1 MQSYI
6 QLFNLT
12 PPANPKPLDEL
23 KSEIDNQIQIQD
35 VHLAIDMDIDTF
47 RDKIIDALEI
57 YYQLIGNN
65 NSGLLPRFVSALIGY
80 MNGLYYQV
88 PQNTQMHILA
98 LSGVTTIKIRYK
110 YIDSVIKKLIK
121 LAKRD
126 ISILDNPQ
134 DIFFKGG
141 ALHDLI
147 GMQFVCSSPYEREWV
162 ARACYNFFY
171 FDNRTDDHL
180 VYGFYTLKRESGY
193 KGLHRDHSVFE
204 PRFDSR
210 FADVKRG
217 DYDTFDSS
225 MSDLEV
231 LQNYAHLFNIELQIH
246 TAFESLWSSMEHKY
260 SYNIQA
266 KGLGRDEKIRAQ
278 WHLLSDSLSNL
289 EMQFER
295 LQIETEEA
303 QYTKDYIN
311 GYKFAK
317 DLLSSI
323 DTKAYKLYKEHI
335 DTNKKL
341 DELLR
346 KHEISRQEYAIK
358 CYQLVQDINQ
368 HSNSYDDAT
377 ITILFRLQSAYINYS
392 LANKQEYFNTYDI
405 SVFVKTTLSY
415 YLKLHADLSKC
426 QDVKHKKLL
435 QIAINI
441 RYLQLSQKYGLGLIH
456 TDDSMIDEDEKC
468 MLDYD
473 TNLKLFVEVIEI
485 LNSLDDDSLK
495 AIKQDDIAFLKI
507 IHRSDIFAREWEIF
521 ANKSQSQQQYI
532 SNQIAKFR
540 DRYINQTLKEHFDNL
555 IQDNKIR
562 NIGYILQFY
571 TTLIWHGII
580 QPKDALKHIIR
591 YSAYSRINQ
600 SDLFFYELSAYK
612 YLVVDNHQGYDEHR
626 LNHLKDFHIK
636 NMIRQL
642 FHIHKEE
649 SIYKFLKAKYRF
661 EHLCNVEF
669 DLGHFSSIY
678 SV

>member
-1 MQSYI
+1 
-6 QLFNLT
+6 
-12 PPANPKPLDEL
+12 
-23 KSEIDNQIQIQD
+23 
-35 VHLAIDMDIDTF
+35 
-47 RDKIIDALEI
+47 
-57 YYQLIGNN
+57 
-65 NSGLLPRFVSALIGY
+65 
-80 MNGLYYQV
+80 
-88 PQNTQMHILA
+88 
-98 LSGVTTIKIRYK
+98 
-110 YIDSVIKKLIK
+110 
-121 LAKRD
+121 
-126 ISILDNPQ
+126 
-134 DIFFKGG
+134 
-141 ALHDLI
+141 
-147 GMQFVCSSPYEREWV
+147 
-162 ARACYNFFY
+162 
-171 FDNRTDDHL
+171 
-180 VYGFYTLKRESGY
+180 
-193 KGLHRDHSVFE
+193 
-204 PRFDSR
+204 
-210 FADVKRG
+210 
-217 DYDTFDSS
+217 
-225 MSDLEV
+225 
-231 LQNYAHLFNIELQIH
+231 
-246 TAFESLWSSMEHKY
+246 
-260 SYNIQA
+260 
-266 KGLGRDEKIRAQ
+266 
-278 WHLLSDSLSNL
+278 
-289 EMQFER
+289 MQFER

-612 YLVVDNHQGYDEHR
+612 YLVVDNHQGYDEYR

>member
-612 YLVVDNHQGYDEHR
+612 YLVVDNHQGYDEYR

>member
-57 YYQLIGNN
+57 YYQLIGDN

-210 FADVKRG
+210 FADVKRV

-266 KGLGRDEKIRAQ
+266 KGLGRDEKIRTQ

-323 DTKAYKLYKEHI
+323 DTKAHKLYQKHI
-335 DTNKKL
+335 DTNQKL
-341 DELLR
+341 DKLL
-346 KHEISRQEYAIK
+346 KNHEISRQEYVIK
-358 CYQLVQDINQ
+358 CYKLAQDIDN
-368 HSNSYDDAT
+368 HAKSYDDAT
-377 ITILFRLQSAYINYS
+377 VKILFRLQSAYINYS

-405 SVFVKTTLSY
+405 STFVKTALSY
-415 YLKLHADLSKC
+415 YLKLHEDLSKC
-426 QDVKHKKLL
+426 QDIKHKKLL

-456 TDDSMIDEDEKC
+456 TGEGVMSDDEKS

-485 LNSLDDDSLK
+485 LNSLDDESLK

-521 ANKSQSQQQYI
+521 ANESPSLQQYI

-540 DRYINQTLKEHFDNL
+540 DIYINQTLKEHFDNL

-612 YLVVDNHQGYDEHR
+612 YLVVDNHQGYDEYR

>member
-6 QLFNLT
+6 QVFNLT

-612 YLVVDNHQGYDEHR
+612 YLVVDNHQGYDEYR